1 MRGSHR
7 RSKRHRR
14 LVSTTFTLTGLVLSI
29 FLMFGQLGLIVAS
42 ADDRDRD
49 GTFESDTDVISNDH
63 DSASG
68 GGSSAAS
75 SGGPQIQARDDA
87 QVGQVARAPGG
98 LSVDFVGIEP
108 DDYNHT
114 TGLGGSSTDT
124 RTSLEAEDFRC
135 GDLVAFFFEV
145 DAGTDAASLDADLF
159 FNEQGTNG
167 STFGFDH
174 FVSANLDT
182 SDPNYVDTGTAAG
195 LAAAGNDDGVDPNG
209 DDAVTVHLDITGI
222 DDGDDLW
229 VRVIVRL
236 GHCGPGNT
244 PTNVQTGLAAVSA
257 VDANGDDV
265 NIGSGGQQTV
275 PLKLTGTLPTIKL
288 VKDIVGTPPDQGKF
302 DLRIDG
308 NVVADDVG
316 DNGTSG
322 VLSFLAG
329 TYPIDELAGTGTN
342 LNNYTSSIMCV
353 EATAGIRTG
362 DPVTGT
368 STSLTV
374 GLDQDWVCTFTNTAG
389 APNLSITKTANVP
402 NDQVALNTP
411 FTYTIDV
418 TNTGNAQAT
427 GVVITD
433 NLPDS
438 LNTVSATYD
447 VNPTSGQD
455 GTCDVTVATN
465 VVTCPGTGQTGIT
478 LAASNGTSTDTVRVT
493 VTATSPRTCETLNNT
508 ASVQWTQNG
517 TTPPVTSSQST
528 VTVVGCGIA
537 ISKTASPAGDVAAGG
552 TVTFTIMAESQ
563 EVGSV
568 TGVVIADTLPAGF
581 VILGGADAPS
591 FDVDPGANPAP
602 AACGVVGQTVTC
614 NVGTLTGADGT
625 TGDGQDFVVVTIKAT
640 APNTCGPYSNS
651 ATIDW
656 DGNGTP
662 VSSNTATGNVTG
674 CAPSVS
680 IAKTG
685 ASTVAAGANITWTI
699 TVSNT
704 GNDAATNVKVT
715 DTLPSG
721 FIFVSSSP
729 DATGSPSTPPFCTHS
744 SGTVSCSLGA
754 IPTSGSAQI
763 TITATAPNTCGPF
776 SNSAAGT
783 FGANDTAMTDS
794 PATATGN
801 VTGCAPS
808 LQLSKTGAS
817 TVTQGQNITWTITV
831 SNTQGNADA
840 TDVQLSDTLPSGFIF
855 VSSSP
860 DATGSPSTPPFCT
873 HSSGTVSC
881 SLGTIAAGG
890 SASVTITATAP
901 TTCGPFTNTVSGT
914 FGAAA
919 PQTIPGSPAT
929 ATGDVVGCASS
940 LTIGKSGPATVQQ
953 GTSITYNLTVSNSG
967 NATAF
972 NVKIADAVPSP
983 LTGPVGTPSQG
994 SCTTTTNTVN
1004 CDLGNISGG
1013 GSATISITATVPA
1026 GQCVQIQNQAT
1037 GTHEVNEQPVTI
1049 QSSGTVTTQIEG
1061 CGSPAVPALSVTKTA
1076 DAASVTPPSPIGFTI
1091 AVTNSGSAAANN
1103 VTLSDT
1109 IPSVPG
1115 VTWSINGGT
1124 GAAQCSLVGNSL
1136 SCTFGTLQ
1144 AGQSKTVHVISTATS
1159 SASCGTFTNVAVA
1172 NSSNGG
1178 SAQGQASVTV
1188 QCPSGID
1195 IVKNGP
1201 ATAYVGDKITYTFDV
1216 TLEQGSGPLANV
1228 QVSDPRCDP
1237 GTLTGPTGD
1246 TNGNGLLDTG
1256 ETWHYSCRHVV
1267 TDSDPDPLP
1276 NTATVCSGTVCDS
1289 DDHVVEIL
1297 KPAIEIVKKANPDS
1311 GGPGEVITYTYTVTN
1326 TGDVTLFDITVDDD
1340 ILGHICDIPKLEPGH
1355 SRECTGTF
1363 TIPNNANVE
1372 ITNVAIALGEDENGT
1387 EVSDEDTETVGVVRG
1402 TTVTPTKTP
1411 PGGIAFT
1418 GSGAVVSLVG
1428 LALLMLTFGTGLLW
1442 LGRRRGVYA
1451 RETSGR

>member
-1 MRGSHR
+1 M
-7 RSKRHRR
+7 
-14 LVSTTFTLTGLVLSI
+14 
-29 FLMFGQLGLIVAS
+29 
-42 ADDRDRD
+42 
-49 GTFESDTDVISNDH
+49 
-63 DSASG
+63 
-68 GGSSAAS
+68 
-75 SGGPQIQARDDA
+75 
-87 QVGQVARAPGG
+87 
-98 LSVDFVGIEP
+98 
-108 DDYNHT
+108 
-114 TGLGGSSTDT
+114 
-124 RTSLEAEDFRC
+124 
-135 GDLVAFFFEV
+135 
-145 DAGTDAASLDADLF
+145 
-159 FNEQGTNG
+159 
-167 STFGFDH
+167 
-174 FVSANLDT
+174 
-182 SDPNYVDTGTAAG
+182 
-195 LAAAGNDDGVDPNG
+195 DPNG

-342 LNNYTSSIMCV
+342 LNNYTSSITCV

-508 ASVQWTQNG
+508 ASVQWAQNG
-517 TTPPVTSSQST
+517 TNPPVTSSQST

-614 NVGTLTGADGT
+614 NVGTLAGADGT

-640 APNTCGPYSNS
+640 APNTCGPYSNT

-662 VSSNTATGNVTG
+662 VSSNTVTGNVTGCAPSLTIVKTAKNAAGQTITTVAPGGTFSYEILVTNTGNAQATGVVVTDDLNDSLTGVSATYDMDPPDASTDGTCTVGAGNTITCPAVTLAANDGAAGGADELLVVVSVTAPTGSCPTLTNQAHVASTQDPAGVNSSQVIVTVTG

-704 GNDAATNVKVT
+704 GNDAATNV
-715 DTLPSG
+715 
-721 FIFVSSSP
+721 
-729 DATGSPSTPPFCTHS
+729 
-744 SGTVSCSLGA
+744 
-754 IPTSGSAQI
+754 
-763 TITATAPNTCGPF
+763 
-776 SNSAAGT
+776 
-783 FGANDTAMTDS
+783 
-794 PATATGN
+794 N
-801 VTGCAPS
+801 VT
-808 LQLSKTGAS
+808 
-817 TVTQGQNITWTITV
+817 
-831 SNTQGNADA
+831 
-840 TDVQLSDTLPSGFIF
+840 DTLPSGFIF

-1144 AGQSKTVHVISTATS
+1144 AGESKTVHVISTATS

-1172 NSSNGG
+1172 NSSNAG

-1188 QCPSGID
+1188 QCPPGID

-1256 ETWHYSCRHVV
+1256 ETWHYSCTHVV

-1442 LGRRRGVYA
+1442 LGRRREVPA
-1451 RETSGR
+1451 RDASGR